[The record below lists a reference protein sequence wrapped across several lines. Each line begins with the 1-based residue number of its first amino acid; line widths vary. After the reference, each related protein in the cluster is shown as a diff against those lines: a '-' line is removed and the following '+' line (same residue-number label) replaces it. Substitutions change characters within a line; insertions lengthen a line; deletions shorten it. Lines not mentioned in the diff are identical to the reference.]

1 MNKKIMSLGL
11 AGCLLILG
19 SSAALAYD
27 MLNQEGI
34 VGNTKIERSL
44 PQEETKRLSLKS
56 TADLEEPA
64 VLSENN
70 EIDENGTVENAKYYA
85 PVKASNEETENTETD
100 NETVAAAAPA
110 VIEETA
116 EETPVQT
123 ESTESAKRI
132 ESGIEVDAQ
141 VFTAS
146 DIYPEATAE
155 NSNINEVAG
164 TGAPVIYSA
173 AKIVCLNETLNLLE
187 NVQAHDANGNDL
199 TGSITVNSNIPTENG
214 TANVPGVY
222 QVTYSVQDSNGKSSQ
237 RTVEVR
243 VLTERSSKIFECV
256 KNFGTSAFIDIDASD
271 DMHQIVNQYKEE
283 IKGSYYSGILTG
295 FRGAVTTDVYGYSQL
310 EIMPQYL
317 HSANDEATV
326 DEFVNRT
333 ANEIMSSCHTE
344 ADRIK
349 AAHDAI
355 TANAKYFDCENM
367 SHSPVSIVEN
377 GTGVC
382 QAYSLLNQ
390 KLLEA
395 MGINSQY
402 VDRIWDTS

>member
-1 MNKKIMSLGL
+1 M
-11 AGCLLILG
+11 
-19 SSAALAYD
+19 
-27 MLNQEGI
+27 
-34 VGNTKIERSL
+34 
-44 PQEETKRLSLKS
+44 
-56 TADLEEPA
+56 
-64 VLSENN
+64 
-70 EIDENGTVENAKYYA
+70 
-85 PVKASNEETENTETD
+85 
-100 NETVAAAAPA
+100 
-110 VIEETA
+110 
-116 EETPVQT
+116 
-123 ESTESAKRI
+123 
-132 ESGIEVDAQ
+132 
-141 VFTAS
+141 
-146 DIYPEATAE
+146 
-155 NSNINEVAG
+155 
-164 TGAPVIYSA
+164 
-173 AKIVCLNETLNLLE
+173 
-187 NVQAHDANGNDL
+187 
-199 TGSITVNSNIPTENG
+199 
-214 TANVPGVY
+214 
-222 QVTYSVQDSNGKSSQ
+222 
-237 RTVEVR
+237 R

-317 HSANDEATV
+317 HSANDEAIV

-402 VDRIWDTS
+402 VVGTAINEGEHAWNMVECDSNWYHVDTTWDDCTETYDYYMVDSNQMANTHSWDSAVYTN